1 MYQLVEPTLDLEN
14 NFLDYISE
22 WEQEGDKIVPSA
34 TNRCGK
40 AFNQLFREWSIDKT
54 NVPYKKGFVPASL
67 YFLINEHKKIF
78 GAIQVR
84 HELNDFLLDYG
95 GHIGYGIRPSERRKG
110 LATKMLSM
118 ALEKA
123 RVLGIRRALITCD
136 KNNRGSAQTIMNNG
150 GVLENEIVH
159 EDRITQRY
167 WIQLD

>member
-40 AFNQLFREWSIDKT
+40 AFNELIREWSINKT
-54 NVPYKKGFVPASL
+54 NAPYKKGFVPASL

-136 KNNRGSAQTIMNNG
+136 KNNRGSDQT
-150 GVLENEIVH
+150 
-159 EDRITQRY
+159 T
-167 WIQLD
+167 